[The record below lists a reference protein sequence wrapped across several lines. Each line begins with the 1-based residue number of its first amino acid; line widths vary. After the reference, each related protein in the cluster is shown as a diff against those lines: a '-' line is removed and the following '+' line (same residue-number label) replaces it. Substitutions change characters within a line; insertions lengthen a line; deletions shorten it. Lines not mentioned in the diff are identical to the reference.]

1 MSLRLSFEDKLAAYL
16 TSVSPSKPTG
26 LNIQAAHRIDDLAT
40 PALVIHAENAET
52 LEEGLQGNTRKITVQ
67 ATVMTPVQES
77 GTVASH
83 NAFLLWT
90 EARLKDRPAMI
101 SGITSGVTILGSHIT
116 SERTESS
123 DKAMADSVTAVFYV
137 DPA

>member
-1 MSLRLSFEDKLAAYL
+1 MSLRLSFESRLADYL
-16 TSVSPSKPTG
+16 SVVSPSKPDG
-26 LNIQAAHRIDDLAT
+26 LNIQAAHRIDELAT
-40 PALVIHAENAET
+40 PALVIHAESAET

-67 ATVMTPVQES
+67 ATVMTPVQEA

-83 NAFLLWT
+83 NAFFLWT
-90 EARLKDRPAMI
+90 EARLKDRASMI
-101 SGITSGVTILGSHIT
+101 SGITAGVTILGSHLT
-116 SERTESS
+116 GEKTEGN